1 MKNFKLILNAILNT
15 ISILIYITI
24 NTIKTIIAI
33 LSIAIITTII
43 GALIVY
49 VKVKPTLEESRQI
62 VFDKLS
68 QLENNSLIPVSDT
81 IIYDTTGNELGRISI
96 GNFEYKS
103 IQEINPKLVNAYI
116 AVEDKRFKQH
126 LGIDFL
132 ATSRAVVSLLKH
144 RGKITQGGSSITQQ
158 VIKNMLLTN
167 ERSYKRKLTELLL
180 APYIDARLGKDK
192 IMELYCNTNYYA
204 NNCYG
209 VESASKFY
217 FNKSNTE
224 LSDDEIAMIVGL
236 SNSPN
241 NYDPIKHKD
250 VAIEKRNKVLLTMKE
265 QNLISNDEYQTCIA
279 KDLAIYGQK
288 QNKTKETYATTYAI
302 RSATIA
308 MMNENNFPFKYTF
321 KSKDEYDTYKASYK
335 ETYNQI
341 YNELRSGGYNITISL
356 DNNIQPKVQDILDRN
371 LASFDEIDPQTNK
384 PTFQG
389 AVVVINNSTH
399 QINAIIGGRGDDE
412 FNRAYLSVRQPGSTI
427 KPLLDYAPAIDTGK
441 YQENSIV
448 DDHFEE
454 GKPKNSGNKYYGDI
468 TIKDALPRSLNT
480 VAYSLLNSI
489 GIDVGISY
497 LDKLQFKNLSYI
509 DSNSMSMALGG
520 FTYGATVIDMA
531 TAYETLA
538 NNGTYNQSQYVTS
551 IKKDNVELI
560 TKQQTPVKVYDDN
573 TAYIITDMLK
583 DTIAK
588 PYGTGYRLDV
598 PNQIVAGK
606 TGTTND
612 NKDGWFVG
620 YSKYYTVAVWTG
632 YDNPRPMPGVYGK
645 TYSGKIWQE
654 IMTMLH
660 ENLPTVDFDKPNN
673 IEEIDGFILTTD
685 ANEKKAKLNGS
696 QNQNKEYE
704 QIEQEV
710 NDYDTYEF
718 TSTEDV
724 INFDTKY
731 QNLKSKIELI
741 TDSNL
746 RSQLLT
752 KLENKTAVLKA
763 EIPSWQAKID
773 EYNSAKTTEKQI
785 KQEQK
790 KVQNEKEQ
798 QKALE
803 RIKISNFENA
813 LNSLRN
819 LQFKLDDSTFNTL
832 NKQIK
837 DCLNELKV
845 LPDYDKYNAEY
856 NTVLSQYE
864 KLKYIS
870 DIEETTSDSNPEYNN
885 YDYNDYEYEYE
896 YVPDYNYNE
905 D

>member
-81 IIYDTTGNELGRISI
+81 IIYDTTGNELGRISV

-144 RGKITQGGSSITQQ
+144 RGRITQGGSSITQQ

-167 ERSYKRKLTELLL
+167 ERSYKRKITELLL

-308 MMNENNFPFKYTF
+308 MMNENNFAFKYTF

-356 DNNIQPKVQDILDRN
+356 DNNMQPKVQDILDRN

-384 PTFQG
+384 PAFQG

-454 GKPKNSGNKYYGDI
+454 GKPKNSSNKYYGDI

-551 IKKDNVELI
+551 IKKDNIELI
-560 TKQQTPVKVYDDN
+560 TKQQPPVKVYDDN

-588 PYGTGYRLDV
+588 SYGTGYGLDV

-654 IMTMLH
+654 IMTMIH

-870 DIEETTSDSNPEYNN
+870 DVEETTSDSNPEYNN
-885 YDYNDYEYEYE
+885 YDYNDYEYEY
-896 YVPDYNYNE
+896 VPDYNYNE